1 MTAKSKPMRNRFSL
15 SNLKTKTKVISVAL
29 VPLLLIVAVGAITM
43 VNLSRMEDSTRLV
56 DHTQNV
62 LGQSRSIIASAVDME
77 TGLRGYL
84 LAGKDEFLTPY
95 EGGQANAYQALA
107 DLRETV
113 GDNPQQVARLQE
125 AEQALRGWQADV
137 AEPAIALRRD
147 IGDALTMNDMAEE
160 VRKAKG
166 RVFFDQFR
174 AEIISFIEAEQAQL
188 ATRKAKISTIMESP
202 FLNAVAVAEGMERVE
217 YTYNVINTAK
227 DILAAAVDMET
238 GMRGFLLS
246 GDIVFLKPY
255 HDGFTMMQ
263 LLVAELSGAVSDS
276 PEQLERLTNAGD
288 LITEWRATIVEPA
301 LDMRREIGTAETMDD
316 MADLVGQGRGKTYF
330 DGFRA
335 IMTDFQAEEQALMD
349 MRRAVSEQTASTT
362 KIMIPSAIA
371 ASIVIGAALAWLIG
385 SSIANA
391 VRTITVSMRG
401 LADGNNAVDIKGQ
414 RRGDEI
420 GEMARALEIFRDALV
435 DMQDKEQK
443 KAEGRDAELNE
454 MVQELSNRLALLSQ
468 GDLSVQIHEN
478 FPEGYEQLRLDFNA
492 TVTTLHGIVEQVVE
506 TSGSIRN
513 GADEISQA
521 SDDLSHRTESQAAT
535 LEETAAALDE
545 LTASVKSAADGAR
558 SVEDTMGAAG
568 TEAERSG
575 QVVQDAV
582 AAMSEIEQSSRHISQ
597 IISVIDDISFQTNLL
612 ALNAGVEA
620 ARAGEA
626 GRGFAVVASE
636 VRALAQRSSDA
647 AMEIKTLISDSSKQ
661 VDGGVKLVGNA
672 GTALESIVGQVSHIT
687 TLVSG
692 IAEGAAEQSTGLYE
706 INTGMTQLDQVTQQN
721 AAMVEEAT
729 AASHLLKSDAAKLTE
744 LMSHFKTAHG
754 SGAGPSLAA
763 VPATPTAHGT
773 DDMNDDWST
782 DIDDLVPVAATGT
795 DGTALWE
802 DF

>member
-1 MTAKSKPMRNRFSL
+1 MTTNRKLSFKRFSL
-15 SNLKTKTKVISVAL
+15 SNLKTKSKVISVAL
-29 VPLLLIVAVGAITM
+29 LPLVLIAGVGVITM
-43 VNLSRMEDSTRLV
+43 TNLNRMEDSTRLV

-84 LAGKDEFLTPY
+84 LAGKEGFLDPY
-95 EGGQANAYQALA
+95 NGGQVDAYQTLA

-113 GDNPQQVARLQE
+113 SDNPTQVARLQE

-137 AEPAIALRRD
+137 AEQAIALRLD
-147 IGDALTMNDMAEE
+147 IGDALTMNDMAAE
-160 VRKAKG
+160 VRQAKG

-174 AEIISFIEAEQAQL
+174 AELASFIETEQALL
-188 ATRKAKISTIMESP
+188 ATRKEKIATIMESP

-217 YTYNVINTAK
+217 HTYHVINTAK

-246 GDIVFLKPY
+246 GDIEFLKPY

-263 LLVAELSGAVSDS
+263 LLVAELSGAVSDN
-276 PEQLERLTNAGD
+276 PEQLERLTNAGSI
-288 LITEWRATIVEPA
+288 ITEWRGTVVEPM
-301 LDMRREIGTAETMDD
+301 LDMRRAIGTAETMDD

-330 DGFRA
+330 DGFRT
-335 IMTDFQAEEQALMD
+335 IMADFQAEEQALMD
-349 MRRAVSEQTASTT
+349 TRRAASEQISASTKT
-362 KIMIPSAIA
+362 MIPSAIA
-371 ASIVIGAALAWLIG
+371 ISIVLGAALAWFIG

-391 VRTITVSMRG
+391 VRKITVSMRG

-414 RRGDEI
+414 GRGDEI
-420 GEMARALEIFRDALV
+420 GEMARALEVFRDALV
-435 DMQDKEQK
+435 DMQDKEQQ
-443 KAEGRDAELNE
+443 KAEGRDAELNA
-454 MVQELSNRLALLSQ
+454 MVEELSNRLALLSQ

-478 FPEGYEQLRLDFNA
+478 FPEGYEKLRQDFNA

-521 SDDLSHRTESQAAT
+521 SEDLSHRTESQAAT

-558 SVEDTMGAAG
+558 SVENTMGEAG
-568 TEAERSG
+568 DEAKRSG

-582 AAMSEIEQSSRHISQ
+582 AAMSEIEESSRHISQ

-672 GTALESIVGQVSHIT
+672 GVALESIVGQVSHIT
-687 TLVSG
+687 TLVSE

-729 AASHLLKSDAAKLTE
+729 AASHLLKSDAAKLTQ
-744 LMSHFKTAHG
+744 LMSHFKIG
-754 SGAGPSLAA
+754 QGGGAKPSFAA
-763 VPATPTAHGT
+763 PAAPTAHGM
-773 DDMNDDWST
+773 DDMSDDWST
-782 DIDDLVPVAATGT
+782 DIDDMVPVAATGT
-795 DGTALWE
+795 DGKALWE

>member
-1 MTAKSKPMRNRFSL
+1 MTDKNNPALRRFSL
-15 SNLKTKTKVISVAL
+15 SNLKTKSKVISVAL
-29 VPLLLIVAVGAITM
+29 FPLLLIVAVGGVTM
-43 VNLSRMEDSTRLV
+43 FNLNRMEESAGWV

-62 LGQSRSIIASAVDME
+62 LGEARSIVASAVDME

-84 LAGKDEFLTPY
+84 LAGKDAFLAPY
-95 EGGQANAYQALA
+95 EGGQAKAYQTLV

-113 GDNPQQVARLQE
+113 SDNPRQVARLQE
-125 AEQALRGWQADV
+125 AEQALRGWQTDV
-137 AEPAIALRRD
+137 AEQAIALRRE
-147 IGDALTMNDMAEE
+147 IGDALTMNDMAAE

-166 RVFFDQFR
+166 KVFFDQFR
-174 AEIISFIEAEQAQL
+174 AEIADFVAAEQAL
-188 ATRKAKISTIMESP
+188 LEIRKEKINSIIESP
-202 FLNAVAVAEGMERVE
+202 FVNPVAIADGMERVE
-217 YTYNVINTAK
+217 HTYVVIDTAK
-227 DILAAAVDMET
+227 DLLAAAVDMET

-246 GDIVFLKPY
+246 GDVVFLKPY
-255 HDGFTMMQ
+255 HEGFTMMQ
-263 LLVAELSGAVSDS
+263 ILVAELSETVSDN
-276 PEQLERLTNAGD
+276 PEQVARVVSAGD
-288 LITEWRATIVEPA
+288 IITEWRATIVEPT
-301 LDMRREIGTAETMDD
+301 LDMRRQIGSAETMDD

-335 IMTDFQAEEQALMD
+335 IMADFQAEEQALMD
-349 MRRAVSEQTASTT
+349 TRRASSEQVSAMT
-362 KIMIPSAIA
+362 KTMIPSAIA
-371 ASIVIGAALAWLIG
+371 VSIVIGAGLAWFIG

-391 VRTITVSMRG
+391 VRTITASMRG

-414 RRGDEI
+414 ERGDEI
-420 GEMARALEIFRDALV
+420 GEMARALEVFRDALV
-435 DMQDKEQK
+435 DMQDQEKL
-443 KAEGRDAELNE
+443 KAEGRDAELSA
-454 MVQELSNRLALLSQ
+454 MVKELSHRLALLSQ

-478 FPEGYEQLRLDFNA
+478 FPEGYEQLRQDFNA
-492 TVTTLHGIVEQVVE
+492 TVSNLSGIVEQVVE

-521 SDDLSHRTESQAAT
+521 SEDLSNRTESQAAT

-545 LTASVKSAADGAR
+545 LTASVKSAAEGAR
-558 SVEDTMGAAG
+558 SVENTMGEAG
-568 TEAERSG
+568 DEAKRSG

-661 VDGGVKLVGNA
+661 VSGGVKLVGNA
-672 GTALESIVGQVSHIT
+672 GVALESIVGQVSHISI
-687 TLVSG
+687 LVSE
-692 IAEGAAEQSTGLYE
+692 IAEGAAEQSTGLFE

-721 AAMVEEAT
+721 AAMVEEAS

-744 LMSHFKTAHG
+744 LMSHFKIG
-754 SGAGPSLAA
+754 QGRAA
-763 VPATPTAHGT
+763 APGFSAPAAPTAHGT
-773 DDMNDDWST
+773 DDWSLDAEAMT
-782 DIDDLVPVAATGT
+782 PVAATGT
-795 DGTALWE
+795 DGKALWQ